1 MITSQGKN
9 YKTISIQVEHNG
21 EDYFCCVLQVLQE
34 LHVKLSGGYYEPM
47 SERDRE
53 LSYSIYV
60 LLDKYKV
67 QK

>member
-1 MITSQGKN
+1 MSTMQGKN
-9 YKTISIQVEHNG
+9 LKTISIQSEHTG

-34 LHVKLSGGYYEPM
+34 LGTKLSGGYYEPY

-53 LSYSIYV
+53 LSYDIYV

-67 QK
+67 QE